1 MLDSD
6 RCASVGQFIEVWYR
20 YFTNMVHMKLK
31 FHAPARQSK
40 QRAIYLGIGEQGG
53 GGGFLKARVQ
63 LAAAPAA

>member
-1 MLDSD
+1 
-6 RCASVGQFIEVWYR
+6 
-20 YFTNMVHMKLK
+20 MVHMKLK